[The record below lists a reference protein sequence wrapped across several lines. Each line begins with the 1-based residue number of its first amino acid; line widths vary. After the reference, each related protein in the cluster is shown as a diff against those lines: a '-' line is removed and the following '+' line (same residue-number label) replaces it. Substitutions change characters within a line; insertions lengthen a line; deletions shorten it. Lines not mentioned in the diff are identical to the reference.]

1 MDCKIENQCL
11 KPNGPYGDVVLRGI
25 CTTHGFRTYGEAL
38 NWAVCPIGQIE
49 EATAKALAQIAG
61 TAQLFFGKT
70 GQEPARDDP
79 PALTTT
85 PDPNPNTH
93 TVSQRPRR
101 KPKPTEE

>member
-1 MDCKIENQCL
+1 MTCQIKNSVTR
-11 KPNGPYGDVVLRGI
+11 PNGPYGDVMLQGY
-25 CTTHGFRTYGEAL
+25 CATHDFRVFEGSIHGKL
-38 NWAVCPIGQIE
+38 CPIGQIE
-49 EATAKALAQIAG
+49 AATAKALAQISA
-61 TAQLFFGKT
+61 KT
-70 GQEPARDDP
+70 GPEPARDDP